1 MTRVVRRALVAIV
14 GVLVFGVVASACSG
28 GPVAGAPGS
37 AGTSGRSEPA
47 FVDVQV
53 TPALAIIVQNRAA
66 QPFLNVS
73 IVIKPATGAT
83 LYTTSLSRL
92 EPGEVRN
99 LSLGNFRS
107 PDGKSLSTIFAFV
120 RPKEITVTAVD
131 RDGGKHEITVPWTT

>member
-1 MTRVVRRALVAIV
+1 MTRVVRRALVAVV

-28 GPVAGAPGS
+28 GSPRSGAPGT

-99 LSLGNFRS
+99 LSLG
-107 PDGKSLSTIFAFV
+107 
-120 RPKEITVTAVD
+120 
-131 RDGGKHEITVPWTT
+131 